1 MKTHSIVAIFIA
13 LVVILAINPKMVNT
27 LYSSVLGRL
36 FLISV
41 VILLSMKNVTLGLL
55 VALTIISGLNQFG
68 SFVEGFEATT
78 VGEDNVDS
86 TGKQI
91 VLTNAALKQG
101 SINQGATG
109 STGTTGSTGATG
121 STGTAQ
127 ETAQGITTTVNSAKQ
142 KISDLKAQAAAN
154 GIDKEDIK
162 AALMAKDSSTIPTD
176 PNMTTNETVEAFTTN
191 MLRPSSLTKGFY
203 SAAPV
208 S

>member
-36 FLISV
+36 FLISI

-55 VALTIISGLNQFG
+55 VALTIISGLNQLGSFVEG

-91 VLTNAALKQG
+91 VLTNAAQG
-101 SINQGATG
+101 
-109 STGTTGSTGATG
+109 
-121 STGTAQ
+121 
-127 ETAQGITTTVNSAKQ
+127 TTVNSAKQ
-142 KISDLKAQAAAN
+142 KISDLKAQAATN
-154 GIDKEDIK
+154 GVDKEDIK
-162 AALMAKDSSTIPTD
+162 AALQAKDSSTIPTD
-176 PNMTTNETVEAFTTN
+176 PNMTTNDSVEAFTTN

>member
-1 MKTHSIVAIFIA
+1 MSMKTHSIVAIFIA

-36 FLISV
+36 FLISI

-91 VLTNAALKQG
+91 VLTNAAQG
-101 SINQGATG
+101 TTLNQGATG
-109 STGTTGSTGATG
+109 ATATGTTTQ
-121 STGTAQ
+121 GTAV
-127 ETAQGITTTVNSAKQ
+127 TTVNSAKQ
-142 KISDLKAQAAAN
+142 KISDLKAQSAAN
-154 GIDKEDIK
+154 GVDKEDIK
-162 AALMAKDSSTIPTD
+162 AALQAKDSSTIPTD
-176 PNMTTNETVEAFTTN
+176 PNMTTNENVEAFTTN

>member
-36 FLISV
+36 FLISI

-68 SFVEGFEATT
+68 SFVEGFEPTT
-78 VGEDNVDS
+78 VGEDNVDV

-91 VLTNAALKQG
+91 VLTNAAQG
-101 SINQGATG
+101 
-109 STGTTGSTGATG
+109 
-121 STGTAQ
+121 
-127 ETAQGITTTVNSAKQ
+127 TAQGITTTVNSAKQ

-154 GIDKEDIK
+154 GVDKEDIK
-162 AALMAKDSSTIPTD
+162 AALQAKDSSTIPTD
-176 PNMTTNETVEAFTTN
+176 PNMTTNENVEAFTTN

>member
-36 FLISV
+36 FLISI

-55 VALTIISGLNQFG
+55 VALTIISGLNQLGSFVEG
-68 SFVEGFEATT
+68 SFVEGFEGTT

-91 VLTNAALKQG
+91 VLTNAAQ
-101 SINQGATG
+101 
-109 STGTTGSTGATG
+109 
-121 STGTAQ
+121 GTAQ
-127 ETAQGITTTVNSAKQ
+127 NQGPTVNSAKQ
-142 KISDLKAQAAAN
+142 KISDLKAQAATN
-154 GIDKEDIK
+154 GVDKEDIK
-162 AALMAKDSSTIPTD
+162 AALQAKDSSTIPTN
-176 PNMTTNETVEAFTTN
+176 PNMTTNDSVEAFTTN

>member
-36 FLISV
+36 FLISI

-55 VALTIISGLNQFG
+55 VALTIISGLNQLGSFVEG
-68 SFVEGFEATT
+68 SFVEGFEGTT

-91 VLTNAALKQG
+91 VLTNAAQG
-101 SINQGATG
+101 
-109 STGTTGSTGATG
+109 
-121 STGTAQ
+121 
-127 ETAQGITTTVNSAKQ
+127 TTVNSAKQ
-142 KISDLKAQAAAN
+142 KISDLKAQAATN
-154 GIDKEDIK
+154 GVDKEDIK
-162 AALMAKDSSTIPTD
+162 AALQAKDSSTIPTN
-176 PNMTTNETVEAFTTN
+176 PNMTTNDSVEAFTTN

-203 SAAPV
+203 SSAPV

>member
-36 FLISV
+36 FLISI

-68 SFVEGFEATT
+68 SFVEGSFVEGSFVEGFEATT
-78 VGEDNVDS
+78 VGEDNVDA

-91 VLTNAALKQG
+91 VLTNAAQG
-101 SINQGATG
+101 TALNQG
-109 STGTTGSTGATG
+109 
-121 STGTAQ
+121 
-127 ETAQGITTTVNSAKQ
+127 TTVNSAKQ
-142 KISDLKAQAAAN
+142 KISDLKAQAATN
-154 GIDKEDIK
+154 GVDKEDIK
-162 AALMAKDSSTIPTD
+162 ASLQAKDSSTIPTD
-176 PNMTTNETVEAFTTN
+176 PNMTTNDSAEAFTTN

-203 SAAPV
+203 SSAPV

>member
-36 FLISV
+36 FLISI

-68 SFVEGFEATT
+68 SFVEGSFVEGFEATT
-78 VGEDNVDS
+78 VGEDNVDA

-91 VLTNAALKQG
+91 VLTNAAQ
-101 SINQGATG
+101 NQG
-109 STGTTGSTGATG
+109 
-121 STGTAQ
+121 
-127 ETAQGITTTVNSAKQ
+127 TTVNSAKQ
-142 KISDLKAQAAAN
+142 KISDLKAQAATN
-154 GIDKEDIK
+154 GVDKEDIK
-162 AALMAKDSSTIPTD
+162 AALQAKDSSTIPTD
-176 PNMTTNETVEAFTTN
+176 PNMTTNDSVEAFTTN

>member
-1 MKTHSIVAIFIA
+1 MSMKTHSIVAIFIA

-36 FLISV
+36 FLISI
-41 VILLSMKNVTLGLL
+41 VILLSIKNVTLGLL

-68 SFVEGFEATT
+68 SFVEGSFVEGFGATT
-78 VGEDNVDS
+78 VGEDNIDA

-91 VLTNAALKQG
+91 VLTNAAQG
-101 SINQGATG
+101 
-109 STGTTGSTGATG
+109 
-121 STGTAQ
+121 
-127 ETAQGITTTVNSAKQ
+127 TTVNSAKQ
-142 KISDLKAQAAAN
+142 KISDLKAQAASN
-154 GIDKEDIK
+154 GVDKEDIK
-162 AALMAKDSSTIPTD
+162 AALQAKDSSTIPTD
-176 PNMTTNETVEAFTTN
+176 PNMTTNENVEAFTTN

>member
-36 FLISV
+36 FLIGI

-68 SFVEGFEATT
+68 SFVEGFEPTT

-91 VLTNAALKQG
+91 VLTNSAQEQG
-101 SINQGATG
+101 T
-109 STGTTGSTGATG
+109 
-121 STGTAQ
+121 TAQ

-154 GIDKEDIK
+154 GVDKEDIK
-162 AALMAKDSSTIPTD
+162 AALQAKDSSTIPTD

>member
-36 FLISV
+36 FLISI

-68 SFVEGFEATT
+68 SFVEGSFVEGSFVEGFEATT
-78 VGEDNVDS
+78 VGEDNVDA

-91 VLTNAALKQG
+91 VLTNAAQ
-101 SINQGATG
+101 
-109 STGTTGSTGATG
+109 
-121 STGTAQ
+121 GTAQ
-127 ETAQGITTTVNSAKQ
+127 NQGPTGPTVNSAKQ
-142 KISDLKAQAAAN
+142 KISDLKAQAATN
-154 GIDKEDIK
+154 GVDKEDIK
-162 AALMAKDSSTIPTD
+162 AALQAKDSSTIPTD
-176 PNMTTNETVEAFTTN
+176 PNMTTNASVEAFTTN

>member
-1 MKTHSIVAIFIA
+1 MKTHSIIAIFIA

-36 FLISV
+36 FLISI

-68 SFVEGFEATT
+68 SFVEGFEPTT
-78 VGEDNVDS
+78 VGEDNVDV

-91 VLTNAALKQG
+91 VLTNAAQ
-101 SINQGATG
+101 
-109 STGTTGSTGATG
+109 
-121 STGTAQ
+121 GTAQ
-127 ETAQGITTTVNSAKQ
+127 EQGTTGTTSTGVTETVNSAKQ

-154 GIDKEDIK
+154 GVDKEDIK
-162 AALMAKDSSTIPTD
+162 AALQAKDSSTIPTD

>member
-36 FLISV
+36 FLISI

-68 SFVEGFEATT
+68 SFVEGFEPTT

-91 VLTNAALKQG
+91 VLTNAAL
-101 SINQGATG
+101 NQG
-109 STGTTGSTGATG
+109 TTLNQGV
-121 STGTAQ
+121 
-127 ETAQGITTTVNSAKQ
+127 TAQGTAVTTVNSAKQ

-154 GIDKEDIK
+154 GVDKEDIK
-162 AALMAKDSSTIPTD
+162 AALQAKDSSTIPTD
-176 PNMTTNETVEAFTTN
+176 PNMTTNENVEAFTTN

>member
-36 FLISV
+36 FLISI

-68 SFVEGFEATT
+68 SFVEGSFVEGSFVEGSFVEGFEATT
-78 VGEDNVDS
+78 VGEDNVDA

-91 VLTNAALKQG
+91 VLTNAAQ
-101 SINQGATG
+101 
-109 STGTTGSTGATG
+109 
-121 STGTAQ
+121 GTAQ
-127 ETAQGITTTVNSAKQ
+127 GTALNQGTTVNSAKQ
-142 KISDLKAQAAAN
+142 KISDLKAQAATN
-154 GIDKEDIK
+154 GVDKEDIK
-162 AALMAKDSSTIPTD
+162 AALQAKDSSTIPTD
-176 PNMTTNETVEAFTTN
+176 PNMTTNESVEAFTTN

>member
-36 FLISV
+36 FLISI

-68 SFVEGFEATT
+68 SFVEGSFVEGFEATT

-91 VLTNAALKQG
+91 VLTNAAQ
-101 SINQGATG
+101 
-109 STGTTGSTGATG
+109 
-121 STGTAQ
+121 GTAQ
-127 ETAQGITTTVNSAKQ
+127 NQGPTGPTVNSAKQ
-142 KISDLKAQAAAN
+142 KISDLKAQAATN
-154 GIDKEDIK
+154 GVDKEDIK
-162 AALMAKDSSTIPTD
+162 AALQAKDSSTIPTD
-176 PNMTTNETVEAFTTN
+176 PNMTTNASVEAFTTN

>member
-36 FLISV
+36 FLISI

-55 VALTIISGLNQFG
+55 VALTIISGLNQLGSFVEGSFVEG

-78 VGEDNVDS
+78 VGEDNVDA

-91 VLTNAALKQG
+91 VLTNAAL
-101 SINQGATG
+101 NQ
-109 STGTTGSTGATG
+109 
-121 STGTAQ
+121 GTAQ
-127 ETAQGITTTVNSAKQ
+127 GTAQNQGTTVNSAKQ
-142 KISDLKAQAAAN
+142 KISDLKAQAATN
-154 GIDKEDIK
+154 GVDKEDIK
-162 AALMAKDSSTIPTD
+162 AALQAKDSSTIPTD
-176 PNMTTNETVEAFTTN
+176 PNMTTNDSVEAFTTN

>member
-36 FLISV
+36 FLISI

-91 VLTNAALKQG
+91 VLTNAAL
-101 SINQGATG
+101 NQGTTLNQG
-109 STGTTGSTGATG
+109 VTGTTEA
-121 STGTAQ
+121 
-127 ETAQGITTTVNSAKQ
+127 TAQGTTETVNSAKQ
-142 KISDLKAQAAAN
+142 KISDLKAQAATN
-154 GIDKEDIK
+154 GVDKEDIK
-162 AALMAKDSSTIPTD
+162 AALQAKDSSTIPTD
-176 PNMTTNETVEAFTTN
+176 PNMTTNENVEAFTTN

>member
-36 FLISV
+36 FLISI

-55 VALTIISGLNQFG
+55 VALTIISGLNQLGSFVEG

-91 VLTNAALKQG
+91 VLTNAAQG
-101 SINQGATG
+101 P
-109 STGTTGSTGATG
+109 
-121 STGTAQ
+121 
-127 ETAQGITTTVNSAKQ
+127 TVNSAKQ
-142 KISDLKAQAAAN
+142 KISDLKAQAATN
-154 GIDKEDIK
+154 GVDKEDIK
-162 AALMAKDSSTIPTD
+162 AALQAKDSSTIPTD
-176 PNMTTNETVEAFTTN
+176 PNMTTNDSVEAFTTN

>member
-36 FLISV
+36 FLISI

-68 SFVEGFEATT
+68 SFVEGFEPTT

-91 VLTNAALKQG
+91 VLTNSAQEQG
-101 SINQGATG
+101 TTG
-109 STGTTGSTGATG
+109 TTSTGT
-121 STGTAQ
+121 
-127 ETAQGITTTVNSAKQ
+127 TTTVNSAKQ

-154 GIDKEDIK
+154 GVDKEDIK
-162 AALMAKDSSTIPTD
+162 AALQAKDSSTIPTD

>member
-36 FLISV
+36 FLISI

-68 SFVEGFEATT
+68 SFVEGFEPTT
-78 VGEDNVDS
+78 VGEDNVDA

-91 VLTNAALKQG
+91 VLTNSAQ
-101 SINQGATG
+101 
-109 STGTTGSTGATG
+109 GTTG
-121 STGTAQ
+121 TAV
-127 ETAQGITTTVNSAKQ
+127 TTVNSAKQ

-154 GIDKEDIK
+154 GVDKEDIK
-162 AALMAKDSSTIPTD
+162 AALQAKDSSTIPTD

>member
-1 MKTHSIVAIFIA
+1 MSMKTHSIVAIFIA

-36 FLISV
+36 FLISI

-55 VALTIISGLNQFG
+55 VALTIISGLNQLGSFVEG

-91 VLTNAALKQG
+91 VLTNAAQG
-101 SINQGATG
+101 P
-109 STGTTGSTGATG
+109 
-121 STGTAQ
+121 
-127 ETAQGITTTVNSAKQ
+127 TVNSAKQ
-142 KISDLKAQAAAN
+142 KISDLKAQAATN
-154 GIDKEDIK
+154 GVDKEDIK
-162 AALMAKDSSTIPTD
+162 AALQAKDSSTIPTD
-176 PNMTTNETVEAFTTN
+176 PNMTTNDAVEAFTTN

>member
-36 FLISV
+36 FLISI

-68 SFVEGFEATT
+68 SFVEGFEPTT
-78 VGEDNVDS
+78 VGEDNVDA

-91 VLTNAALKQG
+91 VLTNATL
-101 SINQGATG
+101 NQG
-109 STGTTGSTGATG
+109 TTLNQGV
-121 STGTAQ
+121 TGTAV
-127 ETAQGITTTVNSAKQ
+127 TTVNSAKQ

-154 GIDKEDIK
+154 GVDKEDIK
-162 AALMAKDSSTIPTD
+162 AALQAKDSSTIPTD

>member
-36 FLISV
+36 FLISI

-55 VALTIISGLNQFG
+55 VALTIISGLNQLGSFVEG

-78 VGEDNVDS
+78 VGEDNVDA

-91 VLTNAALKQG
+91 VLTNAAQ
-101 SINQGATG
+101 
-109 STGTTGSTGATG
+109 
-121 STGTAQ
+121 GTA
-127 ETAQGITTTVNSAKQ
+127 VNSAKQ
-142 KISDLKAQAAAN
+142 KISDLKAQAATN
-154 GIDKEDIK
+154 GVDKEDIK
-162 AALMAKDSSTIPTD
+162 AALQAKDSSTIPTD
-176 PNMTTNETVEAFTTN
+176 PNMTTNDAVEAFTTN

>member
-36 FLISV
+36 FLISI

-55 VALTIISGLNQFG
+55 VALTIISGLNQLGSFVEG

-91 VLTNAALKQG
+91 VLTNAAQG
-101 SINQGATG
+101 
-109 STGTTGSTGATG
+109 
-121 STGTAQ
+121 
-127 ETAQGITTTVNSAKQ
+127 TTVNSAKQ
-142 KISDLKAQAAAN
+142 KISDLKAQAATN
-154 GIDKEDIK
+154 GVDKEDIK
-162 AALMAKDSSTIPTD
+162 AALQAKDSSTIPTD
-176 PNMTTNETVEAFTTN
+176 PNMTTNDAVEAFTTN

>member
-36 FLISV
+36 FLISI

-68 SFVEGFEATT
+68 SFVEGFEPTT
-78 VGEDNVDS
+78 VGEDNVDA

-91 VLTNAALKQG
+91 VLTNATL
-101 SINQGATG
+101 NQG
-109 STGTTGSTGATG
+109 TTLNQGV
-121 STGTAQ
+121 TGTAV
-127 ETAQGITTTVNSAKQ
+127 TTVNSAKQ
-142 KISDLKAQAAAN
+142 KISDLKAQAATN
-154 GIDKEDIK
+154 GVDKEDIK
-162 AALMAKDSSTIPTD
+162 AALQAKDSSTIPID

>member
-36 FLISV
+36 FLISI

-68 SFVEGFEATT
+68 SFVEGSFVEGFEPTT
-78 VGEDNVDS
+78 VGEDNVDA

-91 VLTNAALKQG
+91 VLTNAAQG
-101 SINQGATG
+101 TTLNQ
-109 STGTTGSTGATG
+109 GTTGQ
-121 STGTAQ
+121 GTAV
-127 ETAQGITTTVNSAKQ
+127 TTVNSAKQ

-154 GIDKEDIK
+154 GVDKEDIK
-162 AALMAKDSSTIPTD
+162 AALQAKDSSTIPTD

>member
-36 FLISV
+36 FLISI

-91 VLTNAALKQG
+91 VLTNAAQG
-101 SINQGATG
+101 TTLNQGATG
-109 STGTTGSTGATG
+109 ATATGTTTQ
-121 STGTAQ
+121 GTAV
-127 ETAQGITTTVNSAKQ
+127 TTVNSAKQ
-142 KISDLKAQAAAN
+142 KISDLKAQSAAN
-154 GIDKEDIK
+154 GVDKEDIK
-162 AALMAKDSSTIPTD
+162 AALQAKDSSTIPTD
-176 PNMTTNETVEAFTTN
+176 PNMTTNENVEAFTTN

>member
-36 FLISV
+36 FLISI

-68 SFVEGFEATT
+68 SFVEGSFVEGFEATT
-78 VGEDNVDS
+78 VGEDNVDA

-91 VLTNAALKQG
+91 VLTNAAQ
-101 SINQGATG
+101 NQGTALNQ
-109 STGTTGSTGATG
+109 GTTG
-121 STGTAQ
+121 TA
-127 ETAQGITTTVNSAKQ
+127 GTTVNSAKQ
-142 KISDLKAQAAAN
+142 KISDLKAQAATN
-154 GIDKEDIK
+154 GVDKEDIK
-162 AALMAKDSSTIPTD
+162 AALQAKDSSTIPTD
-176 PNMTTNETVEAFTTN
+176 PNMTTNDSVEAFTTN

>member
-36 FLISV
+36 FLISI

-55 VALTIISGLNQFG
+55 VALTIISGLNQLGSFVEG

-91 VLTNAALKQG
+91 VLTNAAL
-101 SINQGATG
+101 
-109 STGTTGSTGATG
+109 
-121 STGTAQ
+121 GTAQ
-127 ETAQGITTTVNSAKQ
+127 NQGTTVNSAKQ
-142 KISDLKAQAAAN
+142 KISDLKAQAATN
-154 GIDKEDIK
+154 GVDKEDIK
-162 AALMAKDSSTIPTD
+162 AALQAKDSSTIPTD
-176 PNMTTNETVEAFTTN
+176 PNMTTNDSVEAFTTH

>member
-36 FLISV
+36 LLISI

-55 VALTIISGLNQFG
+55 VALTIISGLNQLGSFVEGSFVEGSFVEG

-78 VGEDNVDS
+78 VGEDNVDA

-91 VLTNAALKQG
+91 VLTNAAQG
-101 SINQGATG
+101 
-109 STGTTGSTGATG
+109 
-121 STGTAQ
+121 
-127 ETAQGITTTVNSAKQ
+127 TTVNSAKQ
-142 KISDLKAQAAAN
+142 KISDLKAQAATN
-154 GIDKEDIK
+154 GVDKEDIK
-162 AALMAKDSSTIPTD
+162 AALQAKDSSTIPTD
-176 PNMTTNETVEAFTTN
+176 PNMTTNDSVEAFTTN
-191 MLRPSSLTKGFY
+191 RLRPSSLTKGFY

>member
-36 FLISV
+36 FLISI

-68 SFVEGFEATT
+68 SFIEGFEATT
-78 VGEDNVDS
+78 VGEDNVDA

-91 VLTNAALKQG
+91 VLTNAAQG
-101 SINQGATG
+101 TTLNQGV
-109 STGTTGSTGATG
+109 TGTTEATATG
-121 STGTAQ
+121 
-127 ETAQGITTTVNSAKQ
+127 TTETVNSAKQ

-154 GIDKEDIK
+154 GVDKEDIK
-162 AALMAKDSSTIPTD
+162 AALQAKDSSTIPTD
-176 PNMTTNETVEAFTTN
+176 PNMTTNDSVEAFTTN

>member
-36 FLISV
+36 FLISI

-68 SFVEGFEATT
+68 SFVEGSFVEGFEATT

-91 VLTNAALKQG
+91 VLTNAAQG
-101 SINQGATG
+101 P
-109 STGTTGSTGATG
+109 
-121 STGTAQ
+121 
-127 ETAQGITTTVNSAKQ
+127 TVNSAKQ
-142 KISDLKAQAAAN
+142 KISDLKAQAN
-154 GIDKEDIK
+154 GVDKEDIK
-162 AALMAKDSSTIPTD
+162 AALQAKDSSTIPTD
-176 PNMTTNETVEAFTTN
+176 PNMTTNDSVEAFTTN

>member
-36 FLISV
+36 FLISI

-68 SFVEGFEATT
+68 SFVEGSFVEGFEATT

-91 VLTNAALKQG
+91 VLTNAAQG
-101 SINQGATG
+101 
-109 STGTTGSTGATG
+109 
-121 STGTAQ
+121 
-127 ETAQGITTTVNSAKQ
+127 TTVNSAKQ
-142 KISDLKAQAAAN
+142 KISDLKAQAATN
-154 GIDKEDIK
+154 GVDKEDIK
-162 AALMAKDSSTIPTD
+162 AALQAKDSSTIPTN
-176 PNMTTNETVEAFTTN
+176 PNMTTNDSVEAFTTN